1 LFSCGWAKA
10 EARGT
15 AVKAGDMIG
24 ATLTL
29 PSPMTDSVTR
39 TILRLPK
46 LLRPTSFTLAED
58 EPDTDIGDVEVF
70 LKNFKM
76 PSIGVYLKNSNVE
89 YDLRRSGPQTFV
101 VDADFGMTPD
111 DTVRDYLIHMAPLH
125 PIFGFACAQEELEY
139 RNRITTTFGINVMG
153 SWVGRDPQKYI
164 PGLFWW
170 TLLPASLA
178 EQHGVSLSVLMQ
190 AAQEHIEL
198 EGQQHLLRFYK
209 KPEDWRSAASSM
221 AELYHSCPGIFDVEK
236 LPPKLQGKTNFL
248 EITAILREWT

>member
-1 LFSCGWAKA
+1 
-10 EARGT
+10 
-15 AVKAGDMIG
+15 
-24 ATLTL
+24 
-29 PSPMTDSVTR
+29 
-39 TILRLPK
+39 
-46 LLRPTSFTLAED
+46 
-58 EPDTDIGDVEVF
+58 
-70 LKNFKM
+70 M

-111 DTVRDYLIHMAPLH
+111 DTVRDYLIYMAPLH
-125 PIFGFACAQEELEY
+125 PIFGFGAHRRNWNTEIALPRHLASMSWEAGSGVILRNISQACIGGPCCRL
-139 RNRITTTFGINVMG
+139 R
-153 SWVGRDPQKYI
+153 WP
-164 PGLFWW
+164 
-170 TLLPASLA
+170 

-248 EITAILREWT
+248 EIHPRHSPRVDVIAAQGPEVSRKREVARRESNAPRLLPPAEQALDVGELQFDVGRAAVVALAGMGRRFHLAQQGVHLGA